1 MTSGVAGI
9 GVLLGWVVQTVTSPT
24 VPETTEESSP
34 ADDLMAQVMA
44 ARTTCTRWLGLR
56 PVPPREALEALLAVV
71 PADAQSDRYG
81 DGGVVSELEAET
93 AKVLGKPA
101 AVFMPSGT
109 MAQQIALRIWA
120 ERSGC
125 RTVAYHPTSHVE
137 LHEERGYAHL
147 HQLVARPVGDTRA
160 ALTLADLQ
168 DVHEPLAA
176 LLLELPQR
184 EIGGSLPEWD
194 ELCAQTGWAHGRGV
208 ATHLDGARL
217 WESTAYYGRTPS
229 EVAALF
235 DTVYVSFYKG
245 LGGIAGACLAGP
257 VDLIAEARVWRS
269 RHGGT
274 LSALWPYAAAAL
286 HGLRTR
292 LDRMP
297 AYLQRT
303 REIADAI
310 RDLPGVEVVVDPP
323 QTPMLHV
330 RLHTDRDGV
339 LRGALELAIERG
351 WAVPFR
357 SGPSESPRWCV
368 IELAVGESTLDWPL
382 EDITVA
388 IARLAG
394 TPHT

>member
-1 MTSGVAGI
+1 
-9 GVLLGWVVQTVTSPT
+9 
-24 VPETTEESSP
+24 VPETTEVSSP
-34 ADDLMAQVMA
+34 ADDLMAQVIA
-44 ARTTCTRWLGLR
+44 ARQTCTRWLGHR
-56 PVPPREALEALLAVV
+56 PVPPREALEALLEVV

-81 DGGVVSELEAET
+81 DGGVVTELEAET
-93 AKVLGKPA
+93 ALVLGKPA

-109 MAQQIALRIWA
+109 MAQQIVLRIWA

-147 HQLVARPVGDTRA
+147 HRLVARPVGDARA
-160 ALTLADLQ
+160 ALTLVDLQ

-194 ELCAQTGWAHGRGV
+194 QLRAQTDWAHGRGV

-217 WESTAYYGRTPS
+217 WESTAYYRRTPS

-257 VDLIAEARVWRS
+257 ADLIAEARVWRS

-274 LSALWPYAAAAL
+274 LSAMWPYAAAAL

-292 LDRMP
+292 LSRMP
-297 AYLQRT
+297 AYLERA
-303 REIADAI
+303 RAIADVV

-330 RLHTDRDGV
+330 RLRTDLEGV
-339 LRGALELAIERG
+339 LRAALELATERG

-357 SGPSESPRWCV
+357 SAPSESPRWRV
-368 IELAVGESTLDWPL
+368 VELAVGEATMDWTV
-382 EDITVA
+382 EDIGLA
-388 IARLAG
+388 IAALAG
-394 TPHT
+394 SPARAVASR